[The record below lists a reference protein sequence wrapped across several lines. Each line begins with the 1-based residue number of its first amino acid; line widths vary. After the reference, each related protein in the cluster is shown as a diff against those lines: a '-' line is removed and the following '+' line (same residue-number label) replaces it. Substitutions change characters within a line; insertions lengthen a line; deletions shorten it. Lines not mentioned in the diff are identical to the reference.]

1 MSTMEHLGLLT
12 IPPEA
17 AAHAGLRTNLRLC
30 EAAVLLADLFKK
42 LS

>member
-1 MSTMEHLGLLT
+1 MHYRPSVLSQKAE
-12 IPPEA
+12 
-17 AAHAGLRTNLRLC
+17 LRTNLRLC

>member
-1 MSTMEHLGLLT
+1 MATMEHLGLLT

-17 AAHAGLRTNLRLC
+17 AAHAGLRPNLHLW
-30 EAAVLLADLFKK
+30 EAAVLLADLFEK